1 MVYPDEFSGS
11 LNEQEI
17 LFAAERTI
25 EIAHQEAEG
34 NDEKACQL
42 IIAHLSTLCYNQG
55 VERFISKIKK
65 EKVPTVDSDECMLGA
80 VMESQ
85 KLWEWVA
92 DYCRDTKDIHLH
104 PLGMLIFL
112 RYSSTPEEPSDDDTA
127 LVTAIDR
134 YAEELEHKLQE
145 ENKLIDD
152 APVAVP
158 DIENFSGDDTV
169 LMMEFFK
176 LMEEIGTFYH
186 DRSRYDS
193 DEKRE
198 LHDRIVAIHNRIMNS
213 HQK

>member
-1 MVYPDEFSGS
+1 MLYPDEFSGS
-11 LNEQEI
+11 LKEQEI

-55 VERFISKIKK
+55 VERFIATITGQKLPSI
-65 EKVPTVDSDECMLGA
+65 DSDECMYGA

-104 PLGMLIFL
+104 PLGMLMFL
-112 RYSSTPEEPSDDDTA
+112 RYTSSPEDPNDDDMA
-127 LVTAIDR
+127 LVKAIDR
-134 YAEELEHKLQE
+134 YAAELEKKLKE
-145 ENKLIDD
+145 ESRLTDD
-152 APVAVP
+152 TPVAVP

-169 LMMEFFK
+169 LMVEFFK

-193 DEKRE
+193 DEKRA
-198 LHDRIVAIHNRIMNS
+198 LHDRIVAIHNRITNS
-213 HQK
+213 H

>member
-1 MVYPDEFSGS
+1 MIYPDEYSGS

-55 VERFISKIKK
+55 VERFIA
-65 EKVPTVDSDECMLGA
+65 TVKAQKLPFIDSDGCMYGA

-85 KLWEWVA
+85 KLWEWVS

-104 PLGMLIFL
+104 PLGMLMFL
-112 RYSSTPEEPSDDDTA
+112 RYTSTPEDPSDDDVA
-127 LVTAIDR
+127 LVKAIDR
-134 YAEELEHKLQE
+134 YATELEEKLKE
-145 ENKLIDD
+145 ESKLAGE

-169 LMMEFFK
+169 LMVEFFK
-176 LMEEIGTFYH
+176 LMGEIGTFYH
-186 DRSRYDS
+186 DRSRYGS
-193 DEKRE
+193 DEKRA
-198 LHDRIVAIHNRIMNS
+198 LHDRIVAIHNRITNS
-213 HQK
+213 H